1 MDEWLIKY
9 IRRLYVTMAMVTY
22 SHMSGRTAVFQ
33 LVCFM
38 RELMKEFYQSFPKGV
53 PQSPV

>member
-1 MDEWLIKY
+1 
-9 IRRLYVTMAMVTY
+9 MAMVTY